1 MVVLKSR
8 REQSK
13 INYPLFRD
21 LVVDQH
27 NFRQKNSRSL
37 SIGITHGVGL

>member
-13 INYPLFRD
+13 INCPLFRD
-21 LVVDQH
+21 LVVYQH
-27 NFRQKNSRSL
+27 KFHQKDSRSL
-37 SIGITHGVGL
+37 STGITHGVGL